1 MKIVKMDAN
10 SFWKGEAGVVGL
22 VEDQAH
28 TFKTKLYLK
37 NGQVK
42 DYSCTCEKGNSYR
55 GICAHGEAL
64 FAYYKEYQAE
74 MSKPLV
80 HSSSQVHTMIREYT
94 NQEVARILEEEEG
107 SQVKLVPTV
116 LLNGRDVHLEFKV
129 GREKMYAV
137 RDLGEFSDAVTM
149 GAYVEYGK
157 ELAFHHQGSSFCPE
171 SRGLLSLVMSLTEGQ
186 KSQREITLSRMNRDR
201 FFEVLEQEELEVQL
215 PGGIR
220 SSLKVQKKD
229 PKLVI
234 CISKYGRDGVEA
246 VLKGVCTEEGSV
258 TEPVLAFFR
267 GERRIYIVTEKTVCC
282 CSHHFSQAAG
292 TFLEQITRDREY
304 KIQAGAKDIPLLYE
318 RVLKTLKPY
327 SLMQQENVDLEEYKM
342 EPLKAVFR
350 FDADEKGILYMEP
363 LLSYGEY
370 TFHPVED
377 ENLPSAIC
385 RDVPGALY

>member
-1 MKIVKMDAN
+1 MDTN

-137 RDLGEFSDAVTM
+137 RDLAAFSDAVAV

-171 SRGLLSLVMSLTEGQ
+171 CRGLLSLVMALTEGQ
-186 KSQREITLSRMNRDR
+186 KSQRDISLSRMNRER
-201 FFEVLEQEELEVQL
+201 FFEVLQQEELEVQL

-220 SSLKVQKKD
+220 SQLKVQKKD
-229 PKLVI
+229 TKLVI
-234 CISKYGRDGVEA
+234 RI
-246 VLKGVCTEEGSV
+246 
-258 TEPVLAFFR
+258 
-267 GERRIYIVTEKTVCC
+267 RR
-282 CSHHFSQAAG
+282 
-292 TFLEQITRDREY
+292 
-304 KIQAGAKDIPLLYE
+304 
-318 RVLKTLKPY
+318 
-327 SLMQQENVDLEEYKM
+327 
-342 EPLKAVFR
+342 
-350 FDADEKGILYMEP
+350 
-363 LLSYGEY
+363 
-370 TFHPVED
+370 
-377 ENLPSAIC
+377 
-385 RDVPGALY
+385 